1 MYNLLEYSSNYSDRT
16 GNLWFY
22 SKNEA
27 INFNPNI
34 EDNNTFKSFKG
45 YTKLVGKTFAG
56 GDNGIL
62 KYTKTA
68 LLLMYLGIF

>member
-34 EDNNTFKSFKG
+34 EDNNAFKSFKG
-45 YTKLVGKTFAG
+45 YAKLVGKTVAG

-62 KYTKTA
+62 KNPKTA
-68 LLLMYLGIF
+68 LFLMYLGIF

>member
-16 GNLWFY
+16 GSLWFY

-34 EDNNTFKSFKG
+34 EDNNAF
-45 YTKLVGKTFAG
+45 
-56 GDNGIL
+56 
-62 KYTKTA
+62 
-68 LLLMYLGIF
+68 